1 MSTAAPLRVLIVG
14 ADIATLTLAL
24 ILEQAGIDYLLLEG
38 QTSVPVVAGGISLHP
53 TVLPF
58 MEQLALRDDLF
69 FNSQPLEQVLVLD
82 PDMETITSYDW
93 SNRQTRY
100 SAWTRFMTRP
110 EYCDMIVQKLPESKI
125 LFNKTLTSLT
135 TVEADDEHEEDFDVY
150 IRRRQDSILD
160 DDILDEEEKEKN
172 EAVRGVTVKCAD
184 GSVYHGHILI
194 GDVNSGI
201 QDLVR
206 EDCHDEQVPSVAAEG
221 KETPIRE
228 IQYHVS
234 GVTEALDPQRIPLL
248 REDTTQLRVVVDDK
262 SPYSW
267 WAATLVDNRIAWQ
280 VTKRMFVS
288 EKSSRLSENFDP
300 ALLHEEQIVPI
311 VGEAADDSILDALAL
326 SEALFSLVSARKHDV
341 QTAFAQYHKDRTSR
355 RMSSLDEAR
364 ELDLLLRAKS
374 TMRKL
379 YRAWMLNYASKC
391 SQEKRNDEKYSYRPQ
406 ASFLQRVPDY
416 GVVQPSFTSSGFKYT
431 LVAVVGLIA
440 WSRIDEHL
448 TSQGEEK
455 HPFTRYIEY
464 YMRSEEESNRINEKH
479 IALAQKAAE
488 DAQFFAG
495 AIRPPKVQL
504 RYPDLMSNASGKCIS
519 VGTVVS
525 TDDVVPKFH

>member
-24 ILEQAGIDYLLLEG
+24 ILEQAGIDYLLLES

-82 PDMETITSYDW
+82 PDMDTITSYDW

-110 EYCDMIVQKLPESKI
+110 EYCDMIVQKLPESKV

-135 TVEADDEHEEDFDVY
+135 TVESDDEHEEDFDVY

-160 DDILDEEEKEKN
+160 DDILDDEEKEKS

-201 QDLVR
+201 PDFVR
-206 EDCHDEQVPSVAAEG
+206 EDGRDERAPSVVAAG

-228 IQYHVS
+228 VQYHVS

-262 SPYSW
+262 SAYTW

-280 VTKRMFVS
+280 VTKRMFVT

-300 ALLHEEQIVPI
+300 ALLYEEQASASILSQISHSMMCPLGGTMAQLVSWTSPSDISCKRWDDRRALSGSLSSSRLLLLGEACRKIVPI

-326 SEALFSLVSARKHDV
+326 SEALFSLRSARKRDV
-341 QTAFAQYHKDRTSR
+341 QAAFEQYHKDRTSR
-355 RMSSLDEAR
+355 RVSAMVEAR
-364 ELDLLLRAKS
+364 ELDLLLRAKV
-374 TMRKL
+374 K
-379 YRAWMLNYASKC
+379 
-391 SQEKRNDEKYSYRPQ
+391 
-406 ASFLQRVPDY
+406 
-416 GVVQPSFTSSGFKYT
+416 
-431 LVAVVGLIA
+431 
-440 WSRIDEHL
+440 
-448 TSQGEEK
+448 
-455 HPFTRYIEY
+455 
-464 YMRSEEESNRINEKH
+464 
-479 IALAQKAAE
+479 
-488 DAQFFAG
+488 
-495 AIRPPKVQL
+495 
-504 RYPDLMSNASGKCIS
+504 
-519 VGTVVS
+519 
-525 TDDVVPKFH
+525 

>member
-38 QTSVPVVAGGISLHP
+38 QASVPVVAGGISLHP

-82 PDMETITSYDW
+82 SDMDTITSYDW

-135 TVEADDEHEEDFDVY
+135 TVETDDDHEEDFDVY

-160 DDILDEEEKEKN
+160 DDILDGEEKEKT

-201 QDLVR
+201 EDLVR
-206 EDCHDEQVPSVAAEG
+206 EDFHDERVPPVAAEG
-221 KETPIRE
+221 KDVTPIRE
-228 IQYHVS
+228 VQYHVS
-234 GVTEALDPQRIPLL
+234 GVTEELDPQRIPLL
-248 REDTTQLRVVVDDK
+248 RDDTTQLRVVVDDK

-280 VTKRMFVS
+280 VTKRMSVS
-288 EKSSRLSENFDP
+288 EKSSRITEGFDP
-300 ALLHEEQIVPI
+300 ALLQEEQARTSILSHISHSMMCPLGEACRKIVPI

-326 SEALFSLVSARKHDV
+326 SEALFSLRSARKRDV
-341 QTAFAQYHKDRTSR
+341 QTAFEQYHRDRTSR
-355 RMSSLDEAR
+355 RVSAIDESR
-364 ELDLLLRAKS
+364 ELDLLLRAKN

-379 YRAWMLNYASKC
+379 YRAWVLNYAPKC
-391 SQEKRNDEKYSYRPQ
+391 SQEKRDDEKYSYRPQ
-406 ASFLQRVPDY
+406 ASFLHRVPDY
-416 GVVQPSFTSSGFKYT
+416 GVVQPSDCLLATRGN
-431 LVAVVGLIA
+431 A
-440 WSRIDEHL
+440 
-448 TSQGEEK
+448 QGGWEK
-455 HPFTRYIEY
+455 
-464 YMRSEEESNRINEKH
+464 
-479 IALAQKAAE
+479 
-488 DAQFFAG
+488 
-495 AIRPPKVQL
+495 
-504 RYPDLMSNASGKCIS
+504 
-519 VGTVVS
+519 
-525 TDDVVPKFH
+525 